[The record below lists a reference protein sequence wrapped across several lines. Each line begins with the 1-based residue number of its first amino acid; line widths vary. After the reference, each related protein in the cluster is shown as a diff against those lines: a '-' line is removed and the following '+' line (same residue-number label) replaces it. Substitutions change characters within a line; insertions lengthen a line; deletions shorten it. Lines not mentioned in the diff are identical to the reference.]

1 MVKLNTVKQSL
12 AGGGHAIGTMIA
24 QFSAPEVGRIIA
36 SAGFEFVVID
46 NEHGAFSLE
55 SNLQIIM
62 AARPTGLVSLVR
74 VPDAEYH
81 LIARTLDA
89 GAEGVMVPRVE
100 TREAVEQ
107 IVAAVKYPPLG
118 QRGYGLRAIHT
129 DRQPVKVGEAAAHM
143 NDNTLII
150 IQIES
155 RVAGEAIE
163 DLVSVPGVDVALIGP
178 ADLSISLGVPG
189 EMEHPAMVEAMQR
202 VVEACNEHGVAAG
215 AHLPTVE
222 AWKPWVERGMRCLL
236 CSTDERLLQE
246 AGERTV
252 RELRALIPTS

>member
-1 MVKLNTVKQSL
+1 VKPNPVKRSLN
-12 AGGGHAIGTMIA
+12 AGGHAIGTMIA
-24 QFSAPEVGRIIA
+24 QFAEPEIGRILA
-36 SAGFEFVVID
+36 AAGFDFVVID
-46 NEHGAFSLE
+46 NEHGAFTLE
-55 SNLQIIM
+55 SNLQIII
-62 AARPTGLVSLVR
+62 AARPTGLVLAVR
-74 VPDAEYH
+74 VPDSDYH

-100 TREAVEQ
+100 TREQVER

-118 QRGYGLRAIHT
+118 RRGYGLRAIHT
-129 DRQPVKVGEAAAHM
+129 DRQPVAMPEAIAHV

-155 RVAGEAIE
+155 AVAVEAID

-189 EMEHPAMVEAMQR
+189 QFEHPKMVEAMQR
-202 VVEACNEHGVAAG
+202 VIQGCERRGVAAG
-215 AHLPTVE
+215 AHLGSVE

-236 CSTDERLLQE
+236 CSTDENLLE
-246 AGERTV
+246 SAGQQTV
-252 RELRALIPTS
+252 RALRALTQG